1 MDIRRVVTGHDASGK
16 SVFVSDET
24 VAPVMPARLAL
35 FIVGAS
41 HAAVPGSYPDTDGV
55 HPGRRSDG
63 HRIDHGRRH
72 RHRCWRNDGRRPLH
86 LRRPRL
92 HHRGVWVPLAFLV
105 GGTVFSVYS

>member
-41 HAAVPGSYPDTDGV
+41 HAAVPGS
-55 HPGRRSDG
+55 
-63 HRIDHGRRH
+63 
-72 RHRCWRNDGRRPLH
+72 
-86 LRRPRL
+86 
-92 HHRGVWVPLAFLV
+92 
-105 GGTVFSVYS
+105 